1 MHLFI
6 IVNWWLSMVIP
17 TIALNITALIN
28 FINTLNNGV
37 IIYHKIVPI
46 SLIFGKYQLISYH

>member
-1 MHLFI
+1 
-6 IVNWWLSMVIP
+6 MVIP